1 MRTSILAWRAWLYLL
16 LAAGL
21 GAGVSCTYSPDF
33 DNGKLICGAKNA
45 CPKGYTCVAGHTC
58 AKDGSTTSTGT
69 GGASGSGGR
78 SGSGGNGSGGS
89 GPGGSG
95 PLTRDDLVGTW
106 SYVQGS
112 ILTISCSDGPP
123 QSKDLQT
130 ETLAIAAGTAGAVNT
145 FFYCPW
151 ILDVTVSPADVSGS
165 IRPNQ
170 SCTSRGGCTDFTW
183 MAQSFD
189 FVTGDGATATLDAT
203 IPATFKDYTNPLK
216 PMDTTACLP
225 TTTVSPKT
233 GTCTLTVTADLT
245 KQ

>member
-1 MRTSILAWRAWLYLL
+1 MGAGMASRRAWLYLS

-21 GAGVSCTYSPDF
+21 GAGISCTYSPDF

-58 AKDGSTTSTGT
+58 SKNGSTTSTGS
-69 GGASGSGGR
+69 GGASGTGGR
-78 SGSGGNGSGGS
+78 SGSGGSGA
-89 GPGGSG
+89 GGSG

-106 SYVQGS
+106 SYVPGS
-112 ILTISCSDGPP
+112 ILSISCSDGPP
-123 QSKDLQT
+123 QSKDLNT

-151 ILDVTVSPADVSGS
+151 ILDVTISAADASGS

-189 FVTGDGATATLDAT
+189 FVTDDGATATLDAT
-203 IPATFKDYTNPLK
+203 IPATFKDYTNPAK